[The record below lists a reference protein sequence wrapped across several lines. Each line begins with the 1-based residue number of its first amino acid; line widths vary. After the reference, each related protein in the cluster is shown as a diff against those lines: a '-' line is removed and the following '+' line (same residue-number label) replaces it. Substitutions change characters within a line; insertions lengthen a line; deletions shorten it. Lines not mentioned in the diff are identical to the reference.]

1 MSARL
6 GHVDWQLQLG
16 DYLSALAVS
25 PDGDLLVAGSLAG
38 DVVLVETEGGAVV
51 AKLHDHALG
60 ALAIDW
66 SPDGERLVVGGQDAV
81 ARVYDRQG
89 AELGAVTTD
98 GWADRLA
105 WSPTDDLLAVAG
117 GRQLVLTDRNG
128 GVVRRHD
135 DVASTITDVVW
146 ATNGRR
152 VGAAAYG
159 GIAWYD
165 PDDDDTLPRR
175 FHRWKGSLLAVAL
188 SPDGKWACAG
198 AQDASI
204 HIWKLWSGDELAMSG
219 YFSKIEHLAF
229 SADSRWL
236 ACSCL
241 ELLTWWDF
249 FGKGPATPHPPPA
262 NSTRRPSRPWRGSR
276 TASCWSPEEPTGGS
290 CCGTPRRAR
299 LRRCGRSTLTSPSPV
314 SQAWCGIPTVPGC
327 SSGATTERSSI
338 DRSRT
343 ERPEF
348 ASLRNTPRAIAAA
361 RSSSERTETAA
372 STRLA

>member
-249 FGKGPATPHPPPA
+249 FGKGPRDTAPA
-262 NSTRRPSRPWRGSR
+262 SGEFHTKAIASLAWQPDGELLVTGGADGRVVLWDAPSRQAQTVRPLDADQSVAGVSGVVWHPDG
-276 TASCWSPEEPTGGS
+276 
-290 CCGTPRRAR
+290 AR
-299 LRRCGRSTLTSPSPV
+299 LFVGRDD
-314 SQAWCGIPTVPGC
+314 GTV
-327 SSGATTERSSI
+327 EHRSI
-338 DRSRT
+338 ED
-343 ERPEF
+343 
-348 ASLRNTPRAIAAA
+348 
-361 RSSSERTETAA
+361 
-372 STRLA
+372 